1 MTGDEQIGDFAIDLG
16 DWCQEHADQI
26 RADFDRYFTT
36 LNGRHFERFSA
47 MGSAEP
53 DRFAATDILAV
64 EALSVK
70 VPPNSA
76 AKLLDTEAED
86 FNSLLRA
93 IPADKDLWEADPS
106 ELGEG
111 SPALTLYRRLRGLHR
126 VGPVTATKLL
136 ASKRPRLLPVIDSV
150 VTEVVQPPG
159 GWFWLPMR
167 NQLADP
173 ERRKKIADVVS
184 CAPANVSLLRRID
197 VALWMHG
204 TAKPPTTRNG
214 EA

>member
-1 MTGDEQIGDFAIDLG
+1 MTGEEQIGDFAIDLG
-16 DWCQEHADQI
+16 DWCQEHADRI
-26 RADFDRYFTT
+26 RDDFDRYFTT

-47 MGSAEP
+47 MGDP
-53 DRFAATDILAV
+53 NRFAATDILAV
-64 EALSVK
+64 EALSVG

-76 AKLLDTEAED
+76 AKLLDTEADD

-93 IPADKDLWEADPS
+93 IPADKDLWETDPS

-111 SPALTLYRRLRGLHR
+111 SLALTLYRRLRGLHR

-159 GWFWLPMR
+159 GSFWLPLR
-167 NQLADP
+167 NQLAD
-173 ERRKKIADVVS
+173 
-184 CAPANVSLLRRID
+184 
-197 VALWMHG
+197 
-204 TAKPPTTRNG
+204 
-214 EA
+214 